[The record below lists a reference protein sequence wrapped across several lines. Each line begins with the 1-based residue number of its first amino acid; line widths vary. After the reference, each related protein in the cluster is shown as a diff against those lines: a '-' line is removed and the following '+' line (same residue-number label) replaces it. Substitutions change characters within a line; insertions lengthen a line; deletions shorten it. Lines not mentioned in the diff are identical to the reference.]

1 MELLRLADT
10 EIRILKQYKRQASA
24 ILIQAKAEALLL
36 LDRGVEIEIVADFVD
51 RRPSTIREW
60 VHGFNKIRL
69 ASVVTGHLG
78 NLNASYLTADQ
89 REEVFEVLAREPSEV
104 GIPEQFWSVADLAQ
118 WLEMT
123 FDVVYESPE
132 SYHFLFNA
140 AGLSFHN
147 PEPFDRRRAP
157 EEQVNARMG
166 EIRAEIAEALADPET
181 IVVAAD
187 EVRIDQEAVIRR
199 AWYKKGAKTKL
210 KVNRERSA
218 QSYIG
223 FLNQNNGQCEL
234 FRMPWQN
241 GTEVVTALRTFQA
254 GHPGQKIVI
263 VWDNAS
269 WHRAKEV
276 RALLGPGNEFANI
289 DLVWMPPYSPD
300 HNPIE
305 HVWKDA
311 KEAIAN
317 WQAATFEETRDAF
330 ENHIASRKFNYR
342 I

>member
-1 MELLRLADT
+1 MDAIQIADS
-10 EIRILKQYKRQASA
+10 ERGILMDYKRRGPHV
-24 ILIQAKAEALLL
+24 LIQAKAEAVLLAAAGAEL
-36 LDRGVEIEIVADFVD
+36 SVIAHVTDRTEATVQEWL
-51 RRPSTIREW
+51 REW
-60 VHGFNKIRL
+60 TKTRT
-69 ASVVTGHLG
+69 ASLITGHAG
-78 NLNASYLTADQ
+78 NLNASKLTAEQ
-89 REEVFEVLAREPSEV
+89 RQQVLTVLAQPPSAA
-104 GIPEQFWSVADLAQ
+104 GLPAQFWSVADLAT
-118 WLEMT
+118 WIRVT

-157 EEQVNARMG
+157 EEQIEARME
-166 EIRAEIAEALADPET
+166 EIREEIAPALTDPDT
-181 IVVAAD
+181 VVVAAD

-199 AWYKKGAKTKL
+199 AWYARGTKTKL
-210 KVNRERSA
+210 KVNRERAA

-223 FLNQNNGQCEL
+223 FLHQTTGCCEL
-234 FRMPWQN
+234 FRLPWQN
-241 GTEVVTALRTFQA
+241 GTEIVEALRVFRA
-254 GHPGQKIVI
+254 GHEGKKIVI

-276 RALLGPGNEFANI
+276 RALLGPGHEFENI
-289 DLVWMPPYSPD
+289 RLVWMPPYSPD

-311 KEAIAN
+311 KESIAN
-317 WQAATFEETRDAF
+317 WQAPTFDETLTAF
-330 ENHIASRKFNYR
+330 ETHIASRTFNYR